1 VDLLYWRFEQSDSF
15 IAVYSHRERER
26 ERESVCVFCDFFLL
40 ASSSWWWWVLLLL
53 VLVVWRFYVAAGFL
67 KLQRC
72 GIAADFGWEQDQ
84 EESRI
89 RGVVTKWGCV
99 GCCGML

>member
-1 VDLLYWRFEQSDSF
+1 
-15 IAVYSHRERER
+15 
-26 ERESVCVFCDFFLL
+26 
-40 ASSSWWWWVLLLL
+40 

-72 GIAADFGWEQDQ
+72 GIAGDFGWEQDQ

>member
-1 VDLLYWRFEQSDSF
+1 
-15 IAVYSHRERER
+15 
-26 ERESVCVFCDFFLL
+26 
-40 ASSSWWWWVLLLL
+40 VLLLL